1 MNSEENKNTKKQ
13 NESKKLWPF
22 VFLLLALVVADL
34 LTKHFAG
41 HIFKNSQFAFSLPL
55 PLWLIYII
63 YAVVLS
69 SIGYYVYKH
78 NSGFGLYAKMAWVLI
93 FAGALCNILE
103 RIALGFVRDFIYIS
117 LGPWTGVYNLADFYI
132 ILGIII
138 LLFLPKDQT
147 THQL

>member
-1 MNSEENKNTKKQ
+1 MISEDKTNTKQQ

-22 VFLLLALVVADL
+22 VFLLLALVLADL

-41 HIFKNSQFAFSLPL
+41 HIFKNNQFAFSLPL

-63 YAVVLS
+63 YAVVLA
-69 SIGYYVYKH
+69 SIAFYVYKH
-78 NSGFGLYAKMAWVLI
+78 HWGFGFYAKIAWVLI

-103 RIALGFVRDFIYIS
+103 RIALGFVRDFIYIT
-117 LGPWTGVYNLADFYI
+117 LRQWTGVYNLADFYI

-138 LLFLPKDQT
+138 LLFLPKEQT
-147 THQL
+147 TH